1 MTAFK
6 SRSTVGDEA
15 GLRPVVELFRSAMVV
30 DHGEDDVAVV
40 RCVME
45 AASVERSGNCNGLRR
60 PSRAFLS
67 TNMSEQKAVA
77 TVNRQLAAGSGTLLK
92 LGIFSIALGVVP
104 ITSYFGS
111 LHYVW
116 EGNATYAAITAVV
129 AANLVLISYII
140 ASVLEDQTSATTSTG
155 TGTRSTAVIAESR
168 KER

>member
-1 MTAFK
+1 
-6 SRSTVGDEA
+6 
-15 GLRPVVELFRSAMVV
+15 
-30 DHGEDDVAVV
+30 
-40 RCVME
+40 
-45 AASVERSGNCNGLRR
+45 
-60 PSRAFLS
+60 
-67 TNMSEQKAVA
+67 MSEQKAVA
-77 TVNRQLAAGSGTLLK
+77 TVNRQIAAGSGTLVK

-129 AANLVLISYII
+129 AANVVLISYII
-140 ASVLEDQTSATTSTG
+140 ASVLEDQTSTTTSTG